1 MGKTEV
7 RGGQIQDETITS
19 SDIGPNAVGNSE
31 LDNSGDFTMNSLI
44 LSTTLFVTTTS
55 TLTGDL
61 GVGAGPVT
69 DAALAI
75 TSTTKAFLL
84 PRMTTT
90 QMNAIGTPL
99 GGMQIFDTTVNQFMG
114 YNGTSWVIIG

>member
-19 SDIGPNAVGNSE
+19 SDIGPNAVGNDE
-31 LDNSGDFTMNSLI
+31 IINSDDFTLNSLI
-44 LSTTLFVTTTS
+44 LTTTLSVTTTS
-55 TLTGDL
+55 TLTGDV
-61 GVGAGPVT
+61 GIGAGPVT

-99 GGMQIFDTTVNQFMG
+99 GGMQIFDTTTSQFMG
-114 YNGTSWVIIG
+114 YNGTAWVILG